1 MLFKDFS
8 ETAKNNAAKAVR
20 KVTTN
25 VPKRFS
31 VRFEA
36 SANGKASNM
45 IEEFKRHV
53 SRAFL
58 AVHDQ
63 NCFACNAKLEIVL
76 HTYDTLFD
84 FSNFGA
90 TQRALRT
97 TLEAMGMKHP
107 GITVSHV
114 KAKTGSFVEVEG
126 TFKDVS
132 PLELYRTEAQLHD
145 E

>member
-36 SANGKASNM
+36 SANGKASNL
-45 IEEFKRHV
+45 ISEFTKHV
-53 SRAFL
+53 SRAFT
-58 AVHDQ
+58 AVHDKG
-63 NCFACNAKLEIVL
+63 CYACNSKIEIVL
-76 HTYDTLFD
+76 HTPDTLFD
-84 FSNFGA
+84 FSHFGA
-90 TQRALRT
+90 TQRALHT
-97 TLEAMGMKHP
+97 ALESMGMKHP

>member
-1 MLFKDFS
+1 MKFTDL
-8 ETAKNNAAKAVR
+8 AKIAHHNDSKPFEEGV
-20 KVTTN
+20 KS
-25 VPKRFS
+25 FS

-45 IEEFKRHV
+45 ISEFKKHV

-58 AVHDQ
+58 AVHDP
-63 NCFACNAKLEIVL
+63 NCFACNTKLEIVL

-90 TQRALRT
+90 TQCALHT
-97 TLEAMGMKHP
+97 ALEFMGMKHP
-107 GITVSHV
+107 GITVRHV
-114 KAKTGSFVEVEG
+114 KAKSASFVEVEG

-132 PLELYRTEAQLHD
+132 PLDLYRTEPMFHD
-145 E
+145 

>member
-1 MLFKDFS
+1 MKFTDLARVAHHNDSKPFKEGVKS
-8 ETAKNNAAKAVR
+8 
-20 KVTTN
+20 
-25 VPKRFS
+25 FS

-53 SRAFL
+53 SRAFST
-58 AVHDQ
+58 VHDQ
-63 NCFACNAKLEIVL
+63 SCFACNAKIEIVL

-90 TQRALRT
+90 TQCALRSA
-97 TLEAMGMKHP
+97 LEDMGMKHP

-114 KAKTGSFVEVEG
+114 KAKSATFVEVEG
-126 TFKDVS
+126 TFRDVS
-132 PLELYRTEAQLHD
+132 PLDLYRTEPIFHD
-145 E
+145 